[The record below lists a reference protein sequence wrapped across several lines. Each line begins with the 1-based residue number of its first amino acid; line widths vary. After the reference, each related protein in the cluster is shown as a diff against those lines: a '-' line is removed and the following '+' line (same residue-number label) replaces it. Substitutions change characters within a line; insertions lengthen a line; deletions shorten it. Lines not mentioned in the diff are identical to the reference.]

1 MRSLLL
7 ALALCLTSFVANAKT
22 KVIYFHGKQR
32 CATCLS
38 IEKNAKDLVEERYA
52 EELRNGQLEFMV
64 VDFSTPLGKSIAEK
78 YKVTFSSLI
87 VENEKGKTDVTC
99 YGFQYARTQPDQFKS
114 ELKDVVDKALAE

>member
-1 MRSLLL
+1 MKRILTVLV
-7 ALALCLTSFVANAKT
+7 LCLTAFLVNAKT

-38 IEKNAKDLVEERYA
+38 IEKNTKELVEERYA
-52 EELRNGQLEFMV
+52 EELKNGHLELMV
-64 VDFSTPLGKSIAEK
+64 VDYSTPSGKDIAEK
-78 YKVTFSSLI
+78 YRVTFSSLI
-87 VENEKGKTDVTC
+87 VENEKGKTDVTR